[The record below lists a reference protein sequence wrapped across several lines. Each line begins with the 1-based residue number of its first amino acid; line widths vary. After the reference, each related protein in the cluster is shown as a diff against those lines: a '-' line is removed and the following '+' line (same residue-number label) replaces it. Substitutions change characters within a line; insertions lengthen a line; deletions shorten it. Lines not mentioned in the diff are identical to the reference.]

1 MMRFAEMAA
10 QYFDTAEIIE
20 YHHEMKKDAP
30 SGTATLTAQR
40 IAEASDSWVDDPT
53 EAEVLVGARGGE
65 GPAGV
70 RVHSI
75 RMRGMV
81 AHQEVLFGAMGQTL
95 TIRHDS
101 IDRTSF
107 MPGVLL
113 ATKRISQ
120 MPGFTVGLDAA
131 LGW

>member
-10 QYFDTAEIIE
+10 PYFDTTEIIE
-20 YHHEMKKDAP
+20 YHHETKKDAP
-30 SGTATLTAQR
+30 SGTAALTAQR
-40 IAEASDSWVDDPT
+40 IAEASDAWIADPT
-53 EAEVLVGARGGE
+53 EAEVLKGARGGE

-113 ATKRISQ
+113 ATKQISH
-120 MPGFTVGLDAA
+120 MPGLTVGLDAA